1 MYVTLPDAVADEVM
15 EHRCARA
22 GQATVWVR
30 AGRSQHPAFLPLAGE
45 LLGTAL
51 GCGEGQ
57 GQGTARSE
65 SLSRLPFSAHAC
77 PLLEDLCSIFQAF
90 IRSLD
95 EICAKINYF
104 HKG

>member
-1 MYVTLPDAVADEVM
+1 MHVTLPGPAAEVVM
-15 EHRCARA
+15 EHGCAPA

-30 AGRSQHPAFLPLAGE
+30 AGCSRCPAFLLLAGE
-45 LLGTAL
+45 LMGAAL

-57 GQGTARSE
+57 GQGTTRSE
-65 SLSRLPFSAHAC
+65 SLSWLPFSVCAC
-77 PLLEDLCSIFQAF
+77 PLLEDVCSIFQAF

-95 EICAKINYF
+95 EIRAKINYF